1 MFKKAFRIEEPGKD
15 ILSQLDYG
23 IASTVGRAKALPS
36 ALIVGQEKAWQDLKG
51 PDKKVLQK
59 ELAHLKKDPRLKD
72 VIVRLNHT
80 NLIDDLKRIWSDK
93 EAVNNPFKSVPLK
106 LINSVMHTTTAPFVS
121 MRRMDHYNPITNT
134 VGLYSGIP
142 EVAHHELGHAR
153 DFNNNP
159 FSTPLRTFAS
169 NMEQRFLPFQAGPV
183 TQFLESA
190 ANHEA
195 EKGYKG
201 DMREFRRRLWPAR
214 GTYWGVGLGTAAYA
228 LNPELREK
236 VHDFIAGDPGSYSD
250 DWKGTLLKGLRG
262 FGAGIALSGAGA
274 LTGRLF
280 AEARNLFDRDGKK
293 EKKAAIIDAV
303 KYKIAKEILSGG
315 SADKKKDKNF
325 LTKELLKGTVHEK
338 EHISNKSM
346 AKEIAKDHLVEDKKY
361 YTKLEQAGL

>member
-1 MFKKAFRIEEPGKD
+1 MFKKAFKIEEPAKD
-15 ILSQLDYG
+15 VLSQLDYG
-23 IASTVGRAKALPS
+23 IASTVGRAKALPFS
-36 ALIVGQEKAWQDLKG
+36 LLVGQEKAWQDLKG

-59 ELAHLKKDPRLKD
+59 ELAHLQKDPRLKD
-72 VIVRLNHT
+72 VVVRLNHT
-80 NLIDDLKRIWSDK
+80 NLMDDLKRIWSDQH
-93 EAVNNPFKSVPLK
+93 AVNNPFKTVPLK
-106 LINSVMHTTTAPFVS
+106 LINTFLHASTAPMLS
-121 MRRMDHYNPITNT
+121 MRRADHYNPITNT

-153 DFNNNP
+153 DFNNNSL
-159 FSTPLRTFAS
+159 STPFRNIAS
-169 NMEQRFLPFQAGPV
+169 TLEQRFLPFQAGPV
-183 TQFLESA
+183 TQLLESA

-228 LNPELREK
+228 LHPGLREK

-250 DWKGTLLKGLRG
+250 DWQGKLLKGLRG
-262 FGAGIALSGAGA
+262 FGAGVALPAAGA

-280 AEARNLFDRDGKK
+280 AEARNLFDRGGKK

-325 LTKELLKGTVHEK
+325 LTKELLKGTAHEK
-338 EHISNKSM
+338 EHTSNKRM